1 MVLPPMAPLNYH
13 LKTGLWR
20 SMLWRRYLP
29 WKVGNFLPLC
39 TLVVHTGTTVIL
51 VRIHLGSACVAGRHA
66 AARRLAAVDAHASR
80 LQHHTQPPLYRKT
93 DRQPCYSNLLVYFT
107 YTSTVL
113 NQLQG
118 GRTVQAEHIQ
128 RICAVFLGVLYD
140 SLKRKQQQLVNPVRK
155 ICFLEFF

>member
-1 MVLPPMAPLNYH
+1 MGRRNSCSREACEAREARAPPRASRL
-13 LKTGLWR
+13 R
-20 SMLWRRYLP
+20 AR
-29 WKVGNFLPLC
+29 
-39 TLVVHTGTTVIL
+39 GTTRCTPSSTTTEMSNTPCCESTYIWTA
-51 VRIHLGSACVAGRHA
+51 RRR
-66 AARRLAAVDAHASR
+66 RRLAAGGRTRQSPAT
-80 LQHHTQPPLYRKT
+80 LHTAPPIQTDRKT

-155 ICFLEFF
+155 IFFLEFF